1 MGLAHEKTSYLQ
13 EKANR
18 FEIGSLKIRFREF
31 FVKCTIKK

>member
-18 FEIGSLKIRFREF
+18 FEIGSQEKTMPECYFI
-31 FVKCTIKK
+31 